1 MTANTCEHES
11 DDRRKA
17 YRCPVVGPRASAIL
31 RLGTR
36 EMAAEIVNESANG
49 FAVVVDENVRS
60 EAGQTFSLGTT
71 DGWVEVEVK
80 NIQFQQ
86 WTSFEAGGEP
96 VTKTRTRL
104 GLLRLR
110 DLDVWTPDESLWQRL
125 SVAGIRKL
133 MDAMRPLTQSFS
145 HAALLVLGIALIGLG
160 LVWGLEQTKIVEH
173 TSIKELAPPAKIKEV
188 NRPAPPKYVKQELPT
203 LPDFDLKLPLPGR
216 VDLPKL
222 PIDTVSDEVLR
233 MLSKPEVLFD
243 SEIVTRLV
251 LSQSQLRELE
261 AIYQKSLSVSEGA
274 GASEAEQVA
283 RREIELAR
291 KSLAVL
297 TESQQRSLLNI
308 LTDLRAA
315 EDRKSA
321 ATAGAAPPVSETRTG
336 ER

>member
-1 MTANTCEHES
+1 MTANTCDHES
-11 DDRRKA
+11 DDRRRA
-17 YRCPVVGPRASAIL
+17 YRCPVAGPRASAVL

-36 EMAAEIVNESANG
+36 EVAAEIVDESANG

-60 EAGQTFSLGTT
+60 ETGQTFSLGTA

-86 WTSFEAGGEP
+86 WTSFEEGGEP

-110 DLDVWTPDESLWQRL
+110 DLAVWAPDVTLWQRL
-125 SVAGIRKL
+125 SIAGVRKL
-133 MDAMRPLTQSFS
+133 LGVMRPLTQSFS
-145 HAALLVLGIALIGLG
+145 RAAALVLGIALVGLG

-173 TSIKELAPPAKIKEV
+173 KPLKELAPPAKIKEV
-188 NRPAPPKYVKQELPT
+188 PRPAPAKYVKQELPK
-203 LPDFDLKLPLPGR
+203 LPDFKLKLPQLGKAE
-216 VDLPKL
+216 LPKL
-222 PIDTVSDEVLR
+222 SIDAASDEVLR

-243 SEIVTRLV
+243 PDIVTRLV
-251 LSQSQLRELE
+251 LSQPQLQELE
-261 AIYQKSLSVSEGA
+261 AIYQKSWSGVEGV
-274 GASEAEQVA
+274 GGSEAEQSA
-283 RREIELAR
+283 RREIELAS

-308 LTDLRAA
+308 LADLRAA
-315 EDRKSA
+315 ETRKPG
-321 ATAGAAPPVSETRTG
+321 ATAGSTSPVSETRTG